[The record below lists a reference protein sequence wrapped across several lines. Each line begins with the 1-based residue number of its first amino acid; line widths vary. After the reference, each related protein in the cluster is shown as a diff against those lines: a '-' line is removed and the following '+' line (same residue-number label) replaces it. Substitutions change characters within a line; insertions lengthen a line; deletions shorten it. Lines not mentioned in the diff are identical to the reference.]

1 MMRFSEKVAVITGG
15 GRGLGR
21 AYALHLATMG
31 ADIVIADVNLESARE
46 VGEELSASTVME
58 EISTIGRKSLGFQVD
73 VGKKRDVEK
82 MFQEV
87 INQFGQVD
95 ILINN
100 AGGLLDH
107 PESSFA
113 STMKEEDLR
122 ATIDRNLM
130 ATVYCCQAVS
140 PLMKARR
147 YGKIVNIAS
156 FLGLQAEEGG

>member
-1 MMRFSEKVAVITGG
+1 MDVA
-15 GRGLGR
+15 
-21 AYALHLATMG
+21 
-31 ADIVIADVNLESARE
+31 
-46 VGEELSASTVME
+46 
-58 EISTIGRKSLGFQVD
+58 
-73 VGKKRDVEK
+73 KKKDVEK

-113 STMKEEDLR
+113 STMKEEDFRSTL
-122 ATIDRNLM
+122 DRNLM
-130 ATVYCCQAVS
+130 GTVYCCQAVS

-147 YGKIVNIAS
+147 SGKILNVAS
-156 FLGLQAEEGG
+156 FLALQAEDGGWYASYGIAKAGIVHYTRYLAAADPCRVPLRQAV